1 MATDFN
7 KNCIV
12 TAGGMR
18 PSVSDTPVDIRTRIE
33 TIDDIYEVPVPYVGM
48 IIYCKEDDCYYKVLS
63 LKPKRIGAI
72 NIPDSL
78 VDKYERYDIK
88 DLVINGGTI
97 EISNEELIELL
108 QANDLIGTEAA
119 TVADIG
125 IDMYCTKAYTDKKVN
140 ELENI
145 ISNMQKI
152 IDLLLYK
159 VNDLEKKV
167 YELENK

>member
-1 MATDFN
+1 MATNFD
-7 KNCIV
+7 KNCII
-12 TAGGMR
+12 TSGGMR
-18 PSVSDTPVDIRTRIE
+18 PSSSDTPVDIRTRIE
-33 TIDDIYEVPVPYVGM
+33 SLDDIYEVPLPFVGM

-72 NIPDSL
+72 SIPDSL

-88 DLVINGGTI
+88 DLVINGGTV

-108 QANDLIGTEAA
+108 QANDLIGVEAA
-119 TVADIG
+119 TVLDIG
-125 IDMYCTKAYTDKKVN
+125 DNMYCTKAYADKKVN
-140 ELENI
+140 ELENM
-145 ISNMQKI
+145 ISNMQKV